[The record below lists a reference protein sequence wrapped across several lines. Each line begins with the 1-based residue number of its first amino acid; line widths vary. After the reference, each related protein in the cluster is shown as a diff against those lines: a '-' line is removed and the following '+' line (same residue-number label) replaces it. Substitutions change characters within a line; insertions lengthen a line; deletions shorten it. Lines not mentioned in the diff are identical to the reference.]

1 MTGLGPRPD
10 CAEGQAAREEWM
22 RLSLGLWEGERGV
35 RHSFRA
41 AAERTE
47 MGPLGEN
54 TAGEMVWPFVPAP
67 WRQPQAQ
74 NG

>member
-1 MTGLGPRPD
+1 
-10 CAEGQAAREEWM
+10 M
-22 RLSLGLWEGERGV
+22 RLSLGLWGGERGV